1 MKVSRSRR
9 VFLVLNALFVLL
21 VCLAIALPIWMVV
34 VTSFSSNE
42 VAATEGF
49 VFIPKGFHLDSY
61 QAVFSSSGYMG
72 AFIRSIGVTIA
83 STALSMALTTTMAY
97 ALAQKDLV
105 FRNFFMNAVLLTMV
119 VDGGIIPFYMVIRQM
134 GMIDTYAALIIP
146 MAITTYNLILMR
158 NFFGSLPESLME
170 SARLDG
176 CNELGILC
184 RIVLPVSVPILAAIL
199 LFYAV
204 GHWNRY
210 FEVIMFINSS
220 KKYTLQVLLRQ
231 LIFQSEG
238 EGTFS
243 VQVNNFKM
251 A

>member
-1 MKVSRSRR
+1 MRKLFRRGDILKVSRSRR

-42 VAATEGF
+42 VAVTEGF

-134 GMIDTYAALIIP
+134 GMIDTYAAQLLRFP
-146 MAITTYNLILMR
+146 A
-158 NFFGSLPESLME
+158 GKP
-170 SARLDG
+170 DG
-176 CNELGILC
+176 IRPLGWVQRAGDTLSDRPSGLSPYSGGHSPILC
-184 RIVLPVSVPILAAIL
+184 CGALESV
-199 LFYAV
+199 F
-204 GHWNRY
+204 
-210 FEVIMFINSS
+210 
-220 KKYTLQVLLRQ
+220 
-231 LIFQSEG
+231 
-238 EGTFS
+238 
-243 VQVNNFKM
+243 
-251 A
+251 

>member
-1 MKVSRSRR
+1 LKVSRSRR

-42 VAATEGF
+42 VAVTEGF

-220 KKYTLQVLLRQ
+220 NR
-231 LIFQSEG
+231 
-238 EGTFS
+238 
-243 VQVNNFKM
+243 
-251 A
+251 